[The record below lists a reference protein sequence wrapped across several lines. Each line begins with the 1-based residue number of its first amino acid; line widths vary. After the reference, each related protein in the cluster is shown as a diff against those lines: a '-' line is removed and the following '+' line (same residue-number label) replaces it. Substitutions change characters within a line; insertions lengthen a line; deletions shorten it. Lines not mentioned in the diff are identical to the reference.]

1 MFRSLV
7 AAPIVWALTG
17 SLAMP
22 CGVVAAQSA
31 ARTEIQ
37 SKRETISKMLRPV
50 SIKFEANRLEDVMSF
65 IQQLTGADMDIMWLE
80 GNASDGLDKET
91 PITIEVKNV
100 TALLLLEKVIAKA
113 QADSLAGANG
123 WQMADTGEIQVGPK
137 SRLNAFRRVEIYDIN
152 DLLLEIPDYDNA
164 PEFDLSQ
171 VLQQSG
177 GGGGGGGGQSPFQ
190 YQENNND
197 EDRVPR
203 SERAEELKSL
213 ITELVEFDQWVDNGG
228 DAASI
233 RYWQGSFIVNAPDY
247 VHRQLGGYAWWP
259 AQRSAA
265 ASARV
270 DRRYVTLDA
279 SYDHATIDGFVPYAV
294 PGVVGGGGGNT
305 PPPGGG
311 G

>member
-1 MFRSLV
+1 MFRTLV
-7 AAPIVWALTG
+7 AAPLVWALAG
-17 SLAMP
+17 SVAMP
-22 CGVVAAQSA
+22 CLHASAQSA

-37 SKRETISKMLRPV
+37 AKRETISKLLRPV
-50 SIKFEANRLEDVMSF
+50 SIKFDGNRLEDVMAF
-65 IQQLTGADMDIMWLE
+65 IQQLTGADMEIMWLD
-80 GNASDGLDKET
+80 GTATDGLDKEAL
-91 PITIEVKNV
+91 ISIDVKDV
-100 TALLLLEKVIAKA
+100 TALVLMEKVLAKA
-113 QADSLAGANG
+113 QTDSLSGANG
-123 WQMADTGEIQVGPK
+123 WQMSDTGEIQIGPK
-137 SRLNAFRRVEIYDIN
+137 SRLNAFRRIEIYDIN

-190 YQENNND
+190 NSEGQDE

-203 SERAEELKSL
+203 SERAEDLRNL

-247 VHRQLGGYAWWP
+247 VHRQLAGYNWWP
-259 AQRSAA
+259 ARRAASAA
-265 ASARV
+265 AVR
-270 DRRYVTLDA
+270 DRRYVTLDG
-279 SYDHATIDGFVPYAV
+279 SYDNATIDGFVNV
-294 PGVVGGGGGNT
+294 PVTGVVGGGGNNNQ
-305 PPPGGG
+305 PPGGG